1 MYELLEQYFQDK
13 IDFSKDQF
21 EQVKSL
27 FKPKTTQ
34 RREILLR
41 SGDVCRQSYFVCSGC
56 LRSYVIDKKGKEF
69 VIQFAPKNWWISD
82 LNSFFSQEPSMFFI
96 DAIEPSEILVGERG
110 YLQKLEAIHPGY
122 ASLFNKLIRNS
133 HRSLQKRLVNHLIGT
148 AEDRYLDFLNTYP
161 DLARRVPQQMIASY
175 IGVMPESLSRIRK
188 ELAKSK

>member
-1 MYELLEQYFQDK
+1 MYESLEQYFQDK
-13 IDFSKDQF
+13 IDFSKDQL
-21 EQVKSL
+21 EQIKNI
-27 FKPKTTQ
+27 FTPKTVQ

-41 SGDVCRQSYFVCSGC
+41 PGEACRQTYFVCSGC

-69 VIQFAPKNWWISD
+69 VIQFAPKDWWVSD

-110 YLQKLEAIHPGY
+110 YQQKLEAIHPDFL
-122 ASLFNKLIRNS
+122 SLFNKLIRNS
-133 HRSLQKRLVNHLIGT
+133 YRSLQKRLVNQFIAT

-161 DLARRVPQQMIASY
+161 DLARRVPQRMIASY

-188 ELAKSK
+188 ELAKNK